1 MMIRTRLRLLAWG
14 SLLTVLLAITL
25 SWWGYQLMQTE
36 RQRHDS
42 IQRLRTAA
50 INLNVM
56 TLDLLHAT
64 TPTLPARQW
73 LAIYRNLDSKIED
86 APLRADP
93 AYPILK
99 EIHAKIGERFE
110 NLLQA
115 HARCRE
121 KHRDLEQPGCR
132 TLLTRLGT
140 QIRLAVQ
147 DLFVEISR
155 AEQRIADRLSRYTA
169 IGSLLLL
176 SLLATLSLWTVIIV
190 LPMTRR
196 LSHGLTRLMDAS
208 QRFSRGHFDHR
219 LPVEKEQD
227 EIGIL
232 SATYNDMATRRET
245 AEQALLN
252 SKANLS
258 EAQHI
263 AHIGSW
269 ELNLR
274 NGELAWSEEL
284 FRIFE
289 IDRHRFEASYQAFL
303 DRVHPD
309 DRQRVDAAYSRSL
322 AERTEYDIVHRL
334 LFDDGRVKHI
344 RERCKTEY
352 DVRGKP
358 VRSIGTAQD
367 ISESVRIER
376 QLHYRLGLEGAIA
389 RASTQL
395 ARAGEQDLDARI
407 DTVLATIGQ
416 AVGADRSYLFQL
428 EDDSDTFSNTH
439 EWCAD
444 GVASQMSD
452 LQQVPTSEF
461 DPAFE
466 RFRADEVVKASDPG
480 ELHEDLA
487 PLGEFMRQTGIRSL
501 INVPITTE
509 GRLRGVIGFDI
520 EKHPRA
526 WPDEDIRLLRTVAE
540 NLGGALARQEAARRI
555 AEHTWFLES
564 LDRISAVLA
573 GKQAI
578 TPMLR
583 ELTTLILE
591 LFAADRAWL
600 LQTTPRDDTRYLV
613 PVEATRPEYP
623 GMLASGAEISKADFN
638 PELMRRILAS
648 DSPLSIHT
656 DDLENPPDYLK
667 TFHIQSRLIMPIRS
681 TPDAVWL
688 LGLHQCASRREW
700 SPAEQRL
707 FKAIAERIGLALAG
721 AELLENLQH
730 SEQRLL
736 EAERIAR
743 TGSWELRLP
752 SGETHWS
759 RQEYRCLGYAE
770 NAVEASFDAL
780 IAAAHRDDRDWVED
794 RIRSVIDGK
803 NATCDIQH
811 RVVWPDG
818 SEHIVHQL
826 AIIERDDQ
834 GRPLRLLGTTQD
846 VSERVRM
853 EQELEFHRQHLEQLV
868 EERTA
873 TIRQQVQIIDQ
884 THVAVLTTDLDGG
897 ITSWNGGAERLFG
910 FSDEE
915 TIGRHVSLIQADKDP
930 GFLHQRIVTPLKA
943 RGQYEIEPTLSRR
956 DGSTF
961 PAHLSLSMLYDD
973 DGAPSGMV
981 GYVLDISELRKRER
995 QLQAL
1000 AERLEASNKEL
1011 ESFSYS
1017 VSHDL
1022 RTPLRAIDGFSLALA
1037 EDYAERLDAT
1047 ALDYLQRVRNG
1058 AQRMGMLIDDLLQL
1072 SRVNRAELRHE
1083 AVDLAAIAREVIE
1096 ELRHGEPQRQVS
1108 FSIDD
1113 DMHAEGDPRLL
1124 RAMLANLLG
1133 NAWKFTARETRA
1145 RIAFRRDTRHPG
1157 VFVIQ
1162 DNGVGFDMRHAD
1174 KLFGAFQRLHR
1185 DSDFPGTGIG
1195 LATVQRIVHRHGGW
1209 VRARAREGEGATFS
1223 FSLQS
1228 DTLNASSEPG
1238 RNTTGPHPHG
1248 EQT

>member
-1 MMIRTRLRLLAWG
+1 MIRTRLRLLAWG
-14 SLLTVLLAITL
+14 SLLTVSLAIAL
-25 SWWGYQLMQTE
+25 SWWGYQLMQTG

-42 IQRLRTAA
+42 IQRLRTTA
-50 INLNVM
+50 INLNAV
-56 TLDLLHAT
+56 TLDLLHT
-64 TPTLPARQW
+64 TSPVPPVRQW
-73 LAIYRNLDSKIED
+73 LAIYRSLKRKIKD
-86 APLRADP
+86 TPLRADP
-93 AYPILK
+93 AFPILK

-110 NLLQA
+110 GLLYTRIRCLDGQQKSTQP
-115 HARCRE
+115 RCRA
-121 KHRDLEQPGCR
+121 
-132 TLLTRLGT
+132 LLARMGT

-155 AEQRIADRLSRYTA
+155 AEQRIADRLSRYTT

-190 LPMTRR
+190 LPMTHR
-196 LSHGLTRLMDAS
+196 LNHGLTGLMEAA
-208 QRFSRGHFDHR
+208 QRFSRGHLGHR
-219 LPVEKEQD
+219 LSTDGEQD

-232 SATYNDMATRRET
+232 SATYNDMATRRES
-245 AEQALLN
+245 AEQALL
-252 SKANLS
+252 SSRANLS

-269 ELNLR
+269 ELDLI

-289 IDRHRFEASYQAFL
+289 IDRERFAASYQAFL

-309 DRQRVDAAYSRSL
+309 DRERIDAAYNRSL
-322 AERTEYDIVHRL
+322 TEHAEYDVVHRL

-344 RERCKTEY
+344 HERCKTEY
-352 DVRGKP
+352 DERGKP
-358 VRSIGTAQD
+358 VQSIGTAQD
-367 ISESVRIER
+367 ISETVRIEQ

-389 RASTQL
+389 RASTLL
-395 ARAGEQDLDARI
+395 ARAGGQNLDARI
-407 DTVLATIGQ
+407 DTVLTTIGQ

-428 EDDSDTFSNTH
+428 EDDGNTFSNTH
-439 EWCAD
+439 EWCVN
-444 GVASQMSD
+444 GVTSQMPD
-452 LQQVPTSEF
+452 LQQVPISEF
-461 DPAFE
+461 APAFE
-466 RFRADEVVKASDPG
+466 RFRANEVLKASDPS

-487 PLGEFMRQTGIRSL
+487 PLREFMRHTGIRSL

-520 EKHPRA
+520 EAHARE
-526 WPDEDIRLLRTVAE
+526 WPDEDVQLLRTVAE
-540 NLGGALARQEAARRI
+540 NLGSALARREAARRI

-564 LDRISAVLA
+564 LDRVSAVLA

-583 ELTTLILE
+583 ELTTSILE
-591 LFAADRAWL
+591 LFGADRAWL
-600 LQTTPRDDTRYLV
+600 LHATPRDDTRYLV

-623 GMLASGAEISKADFN
+623 GVLAAGGSVPEENFPA
-638 PELMRRILAS
+638 ELMQRIFAS
-648 DSPLSIHT
+648 DRPLTVHT
-656 DDLENPPDYLK
+656 EELENPPDYLK
-667 TFHIQSRLIMPIRS
+667 TFQIQSRLIMPIRPA
-681 TPDAVWL
+681 TDNIWL
-688 LGLHQCASRREW
+688 LGLHQCSARREW
-700 SPAEQRL
+700 NPVEQCL
-707 FKAIAERIGLALAG
+707 FKTIAERIGLALAG
-721 AELLENLQH
+721 AELLENLLH

-743 TGSWELRLP
+743 TGSWELRIP
-752 SGETHWS
+752 SGETYWS
-759 RQEYRCLGYAE
+759 RQEYRCLGYTE

-780 IAAAHRDDRDWVED
+780 IAAAHRDDRDWVGNA
-794 RIRSVIDGK
+794 IRNVIDGK
-803 NATCDIQH
+803 NATCNIQH

-826 AIIERDDQ
+826 AIIERNAR
-834 GRPLRLLGTTQD
+834 GEPLRLLGTTQD

-884 THVAVLTTDLDGG
+884 THVAVLTADLDGI
-897 ITSWNGGAERLFG
+897 ITSWNGGAARLFG
-910 FSDEE
+910 FSSEE
-915 TIGRHVSLIQADKDP
+915 TIGQHVSLIQADPDA
-930 GFLHQRIVTPLKA
+930 GFLRQRIIAPLKA
-943 RGQYEIEPTLSRR
+943 RGQYEIEPILRR
-956 DGSTF
+956 HDGSTF

-973 DGAPSGMV
+973 DGAPLGLISYAM
-981 GYVLDISELRKRER
+981 DISELKKRER

-1037 EDYAERLDAT
+1037 EDYGDRLDAT

-1072 SRVNRAELRHE
+1072 SRVNRVALRHE
-1083 AVDLAAIAREVIE
+1083 AVDLGAIARDLIE
-1096 ELRHGEPQRQVS
+1096 ELRHCEPQRQVA
-1108 FSIDD
+1108 FSIDE
-1113 DMHAEGDPRLL
+1113 DMRVQGDPRLL

-1133 NAWKFTARETRA
+1133 NAWKFTARQENA
-1145 RIAFRRDTRHPG
+1145 RIQFRRAARHPG
-1157 VFVIQ
+1157 VFSIQ

-1174 KLFGAFQRLHR
+1174 KLFGAFQRLHH
-1185 DSDFPGTGIG
+1185 DSEFPGTGIG
-1195 LATVQRIVHRHGGW
+1195 LATVSRIVQRHGGRIW
-1209 VRARAREGEGATFS
+1209 ADA
-1223 FSLQS
+1223 
-1228 DTLNASSEPG
+1228 EPG
-1238 RNTTGPHPHG
+1238 LGAIFFFTLGRSASTSPLP
-1248 EQT
+1248 